1 MYKSRFGNTSLG
13 YGTFNTCINL
23 EKIYCKVEDPN
34 YPNLNCYGSAFDY
47 DTYSK
52 ATLYVPMGSVVKY
65 KEVYPWINFINIQEF
80 DQSGVEEITQDAEID
95 FTVPYDIY
103 NLRGIKMSETID
115 NLPMGIYIIRQGN
128 KVIMIAVI

>member
-1 MYKSRFGNTSLG
+1 
-13 YGTFNTCINL
+13 
-23 EKIYCKVEDPN
+23 
-34 YPNLNCYGSAFDY
+34 
-47 DTYSK
+47 
-52 ATLYVPMGSVVKY
+52 MGSVVKY

-128 KVIMIAVI
+128 KVIMIAVK